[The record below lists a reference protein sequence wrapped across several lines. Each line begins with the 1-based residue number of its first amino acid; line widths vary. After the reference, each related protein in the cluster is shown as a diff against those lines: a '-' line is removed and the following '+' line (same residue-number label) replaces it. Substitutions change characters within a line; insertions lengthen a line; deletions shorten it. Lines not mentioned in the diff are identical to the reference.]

1 MLKKSALE
9 SLNHSI
15 QLNIKES
22 LFLLISSRKLQK
34 LQNLLVK
41 HFIVNYHQQD
51 QVLVLKNKNKT
62 TFIQA
67 IIWI

>member
-51 QVLVLKNKNKT
+51 QVLVQKNKNKT
-62 TFIQA
+62 TFIQ
-67 IIWI
+67 ITT

>member
-15 QLNIKES
+15 QLNLKEN
-22 LFLLISSRKLQK
+22 LFLLISSRKLLK

-41 HFIVNYHQQD
+41 HFIVNYHLQD
-51 QVLVLKNKNKT
+51 QVLVQKNKNKT
-62 TFIQA
+62 TFIQ
-67 IIWI
+67 ITT

>member
-41 HFIVNYHQQD
+41 HFIVNYHLQD
-51 QVLVLKNKNKT
+51 QVLVQKNKNKT
-62 TFIQA
+62 TFIQ
-67 IIWI
+67 ITT

>member
-9 SLNHSI
+9 NLNHSI
-15 QLNIKES
+15 QLDGKES
-22 LFLLISSRKLQK
+22 LFLLISSRKLLK

-51 QVLVLKNKNKT
+51 QVLVQKNKNKT
-62 TFIQA
+62 TFIQ
-67 IIWI
+67 ITT

>member
-51 QVLVLKNKNKT
+51 QVLVQKNKNKT
-62 TFIQA
+62 TFIQ
-67 IIWI
+67 ITTWI